1 MSASSSITRI
11 LPLGDAPVDSSAVA
25 SSGIHR
31 FPLCVTRA
39 RRCFRPGKREKK
51 TSTAAWAAENFDR
64 TAMFLHDTV
73 ADRKPE
79 ARPFARGLGG
89 EEGIVNTMHVLGRDA
104 MPGIADF
111 HARAALFSRRRH
123 FQRAAGF

>member
-31 FPLCVTRA
+31 LPLCVTRA
-39 RRCFRPGKREKK
+39 RRSFGPWKRELK
-51 TSTAAWAAENFDR
+51 TGAAAGAAEDFDR

-73 ADRKPE
+73 ADRKPQ
-79 ARPFARGLGG
+79 ARALARGLGG
-89 EEGIVNTMHVLGRDA
+89 EEGIVDALHVLGCN
-104 MPGIADF
+104 
-111 HARAALFSRRRH
+111 
-123 FQRAAGF
+123 